1 MADRTG
7 QELGNYRL
15 TRLLGR
21 GGFAEVYLGEH
32 MRLKTQA
39 AIKVLYAQLDS
50 DNSEEF
56 LQEAQTVAHLIHP
69 NIVRIFDF
77 DVREGVPFLVMD
89 YAPSGTL
96 RQRHPKNTR
105 LPLETIIP
113 YIKQVADALQYAHD
127 EKFIHRDIKPE
138 NMLIGRRGE
147 ILLSDFGIA
156 LIAQSTRMQ
165 STQEVV
171 GTAYYMAPEQLQGKP
186 RLASDQYALG
196 VVVYEWLSGSRPFS
210 GSFSEI
216 ASQHMFVPPTPLREK
231 LPMLSPAIEEVVMTA
246 LAKDPHQRF
255 ASVRA
260 FANALEQA
268 NQSHDALT
276 FIRKTEESSAPMP
289 SIKPP
294 TKPVQPSAPIR
305 SSVPPTRTVSSS
317 NTGQSSPITPPA
329 QSSPTPKTQPAARN
343 RTKAASSFY
352 TNPDYYKSSQTSQ
365 PRVQSTPPKNPVV
378 SQSQPPRKSISRR
391 SALIRIAGVTAVV
404 AIGGGAIWY
413 ESFKNLPKGTT
424 NSPEGTLFYTYQGH
438 SSGVNAVAWSPSGQR
453 IASASG
459 DTTVQVW
466 DAPNGGHVYTYT
478 GHFSGVNAVA
488 WSPDGQRIASA
499 GIDNTVQ
506 VWDATNG
513 GNVYIYKGHSGPV
526 YSVAWSPDGQRIAS
540 AGIDNTVQ
548 VWDATNGGNV
558 YIYKGHS
565 GPVYSVVW
573 SPSGQRIASA
583 SDDTTVQVWD
593 APNGGNIYTYMGHSG
608 AVISVVWSP
617 DGQRIASASTG
628 GTVQAWD
635 AANGGNVS
643 TYEGNSGLL
652 NPVNAVAWSPDGQR
666 IASGSYDQI
675 VQIWDAPNGGYIY
688 TYKGHSA
695 SVNAVAWSPNGQRI
709 ASAGGDGTVQV
720 WEGS

>member
-77 DVREGVPFLVMD
+77 DVKEGVPFLVMD

-105 LPLETIIP
+105 LPIETIVP

-138 NMLIGRRGE
+138 NMLIGRRSE

-196 VVVYEWLSGSRPFS
+196 VVVYEWLSGSRPFH

-216 ASQHMFVPPTPLREK
+216 ASQHMFVPPTPLHEK
-231 LPMLSPAIEEVVMTA
+231 LPSLSPALEEVVMTA

-255 ASVRA
+255 GSVRA

-268 NQSHDALT
+268 SQSHNDLT
-276 FIRKTEESSAPMP
+276 FIRPSAQLSAPMSLVQPLIIPIQP
-289 SIKPP
+289 SQQVQSVPSPVNLSASESGPITSPPVNQLPSPTVTPPQVLTPNRSRKKSIQSGVQSKPP
-294 TKPVQPSAPIR
+294 NKLTK
-305 SSVPPTRTVSSS
+305 
-317 NTGQSSPITPPA
+317 
-329 QSSPTPKTQPAARN
+329 
-343 RTKAASSFY
+343 
-352 TNPDYYKSSQTSQ
+352 
-365 PRVQSTPPKNPVV
+365 
-378 SQSQPPRKSISRR
+378 
-391 SALIRIAGVTAVV
+391 
-404 AIGGGAIWY
+404 
-413 ESFKNLPKGTT
+413 KGTT
-424 NSPEGTLFYTYQGH
+424 RRGLLISMAALTGLIGIGEGVVWYLLQQKSPAGTLFYTYRGH
-438 SSGVNAVAWSPSGQR
+438 SGPVNA
-453 IASASG
+453 
-459 DTTVQVW
+459 
-466 DAPNGGHVYTYT
+466 
-478 GHFSGVNAVA
+478 GV

-499 GIDNTVQ
+499 GSDNTVQ

-513 GNVYIYKGHSGPV
+513 GNVYTYTGHSDV
-526 YSVAWSPDGQRIAS
+526 VLSVTWSPNGQRIAS
-540 AGIDNTVQ
+540 ASSDKTVQVWDAVNGGNVYIYKGHSSVVNAVAWSSDGQHIASSSSDHTVQ

-558 YIYKGHS
+558 YTYPGHS
-565 GPVYSVVW
+565 SYVYGVAW
-573 SPSGQRIASA
+573 SSDGQRIASA
-583 SDDTTVQVWD
+583 SADHTVQVWD
-593 APNGGNIYTYMGHSG
+593 ATNGGNVYTYTGHSG
-608 AVISVVWSP
+608 VVLSVTWSPNGQRIVSGSDDNTVQVWDATSGGNVYIYKGHSSIVNAVAWSPNGQHIASASSDHTVQVWDAADGSNVYTYQGHSEGVFSVVWSP
-617 DGQRIASASTG
+617 DGQRIASG
-628 GTVQAWD
+628 GSD
-635 AANGGNVS
+635 
-643 TYEGNSGLL
+643 
-652 NPVNAVAWSPDGQR
+652 D
-666 IASGSYDQI
+666 
-675 VQIWDAPNGGYIY
+675 
-688 TYKGHSA
+688 
-695 SVNAVAWSPNGQRI
+695 
-709 ASAGGDGTVQV
+709 TVQV